1 MDDRIA
7 EILDLLKRAKLHE
20 WGDAP
25 TVCAVRGD
33 GPFITTTLI
42 ALEFDKPEDAQ
53 KLIGLL
59 QK

>member
-1 MDDRIA
+1 M
-7 EILDLLKRAKLHE
+7 EILELLKRAKLHE